1 MPRIRLSYNS
11 IDTTA
16 LSDVLNKYESQNH
29 RQIVSDFES
38 KICSLTGASHAVA
51 LASGTA
57 AIHLALRVLGVSS
70 GDYVIAPTFTYVATI
85 NPIIYAGAIPILIDS
100 ESTTWNMDPT
110 LLQAAIGD
118 LKQKGKIP
126 KAILLVHTYGVPAQ
140 AGQILKIAAKEGIPV
155 IEDAA
160 ESLGARSRGVM
171 TGTMGD
177 IGIYSF
183 NNNKTLTTFGG
194 GMLVTKKVELA
205 SKARFLASQAREN
218 LPYYQH
224 NDVGYNYLMSPL
236 NAAYGLSQLE
246 KCTISVDHR
255 RSIFEFYRNALS
267 ELECQKELPGTESS
281 RWLSAF
287 LLPDSTKLRYCV
299 QLFENEGIETRP
311 LWNPMHCQPIYAAC
325 TIYGG
330 KVSEK
335 LFNVGVCLPSGNGL
349 SRPDQQQIVSIIK
362 QLLI

>member
-1 MPRIRLSYNS
+1 MPRIKLSYNS
-11 IDTTA
+11 IDTEA
-16 LSDVLNKYESQNH
+16 LSVVLNKYENQNH

-38 KICSLTGASHAVA
+38 KICSITGASHAVA

-85 NPIIYAGAIPILIDS
+85 NPIIYSGAVPILIDS
-100 ESTTWNMDPT
+100 EPTTWNMDPT
-110 LLQAAIGD
+110 LLQTAIDD
-118 LKQKGKIP
+118 LKHKGKIP

-140 AGQILKIAAKEGIPV
+140 ADQILKIAAKEGIPV

-160 ESLGARSRGVM
+160 ESLGAQSGGVM

-177 IGIYSF
+177 VGIYSF
-183 NNNKTLTTFGG
+183 NNNKMLTTFGG

-224 NDVGYNYLMSPL
+224 KETGYNYLMSPL

-246 KCTISVDHR
+246 KWTIFLDHR
-255 RSIFEFYRNALS
+255 RSVFEFYRNALS
-267 ELECQKELPGTESS
+267 ELECQKELQGMETS

-287 LLPDSTKLRYCV
+287 LLPDSTKLSRCI
-299 QLFENEGIETRP
+299 QLLESEDIETRP
-311 LWNPMHCQPIYAAC
+311 LWNPMHCQPIYTAC

-330 KVSEK
+330 NVSEK
-335 LFNVGVCLPSGNGL
+335 LFNTGICLPSGNEL
-349 SRPDQQQIVSIIK
+349 RRPDQQQIVTIIK
-362 QLLI
+362 QLLT